1 LAHGILRKKL
11 PSSGISRRS
20 QHRLAAVHA
29 GKYAISGAFP
39 IQLVRA
45 APYGWRSDFIV
56 EGDMKRKLAVLVVI
70 TLASSAALM
79 HVFGL
84 NPLVK
89 FGGVFWL
96 PATPEHP
103 WVPDSMA
110 LAMRDPPPVA
120 TSGPA
125 DWREIAAGFE
135 VAELPVV
142 ADGREADRILL
153 ARIDS
158 TRFRLVVRNAPRGD
172 KHLDDWMAD
181 LGATLVVNGSFY
193 ASDGTPA
200 TPVVSNGTALGPT
213 SYDSKHGAFVSV
225 AGKAS
230 IRDLRSDD
238 WHTVLQGADDA
249 MVSYPL
255 LIASDGSTSRVPRGS
270 GWLAN
275 RSFLGQDQAGRI
287 IIGTTR
293 GAFFSLDRLA
303 EFLKQ
308 APLDL
313 AIALNLDG
321 GPVACQG
328 IKLKDFR
335 RRYCGRWEMQVQSGR
350 RRMVPPWPVGTSPMP
365 IALAV
370 FPRP

>member
-1 LAHGILRKKL
+1 
-11 PSSGISRRS
+11 
-20 QHRLAAVHA
+20 
-29 GKYAISGAFP
+29 
-39 IQLVRA
+39 
-45 APYGWRSDFIV
+45 
-56 EGDMKRKLAVLVVI
+56 MKRKLLVLVLVAV
-70 TLASSAALM
+70 ASTATYLHFSR
-79 HVFGL
+79 V

-96 PATPEHP
+96 PATPEYH

-120 TSGPA
+120 TSGQM
-125 DWREIAAGFE
+125 DWDEIAPGFD
-135 VAELPVV
+135 VAELSVM
-142 ADGREADRILL
+142 ADGHEADRILL

-158 TRFRLVVRNAPRGD
+158 ARFKLVVRNAPRGD
-172 KHLDDWMAD
+172 KHLDDWMSD
-181 LGATLVVNGSFY
+181 LGAVLVVNGSYY
-193 ASDGTPA
+193 ASDGAPA

-213 SYDSKHGAFVSV
+213 TYDSKHGAFVSA

-230 IRDLRSDD
+230 IRDLLLDD
-238 WHTVLQGADDA
+238 WHTVLRGADDA

-255 LIASDGSTSRVPRGS
+255 LIAPDGSTGRVPRGS

-275 RSFLGQDQAGRI
+275 RSFLGQDHAGRI

-313 AIALNLDG
+313 TIALNLDG

-328 IKLKDFR
+328 VKLKDFR
-335 RRYCGRWEMQVQSGR
+335 RRYCGRWEMRVQDGQP
-350 RRMVPPWPVGTSPMP
+350 RMVPPWPVGTSPMP

-370 FPRP
+370 LPQR